1 MEIISEA
8 NLSVTKKENPKY
20 FTNVILA
27 PMDKFAMIWK
37 YLKYRW
43 KAKTEY
49 DVHSPFLFDF
59 IEHVLKDTRDY
70 YIFEEIEQLR
80 NQLLVIDTTLEV
92 VDFGAG
98 SKKSRDPQRKIS
110 TIAKN
115 TLIAPK
121 FGKLLFYLVE
131 YYNSKTILELG
142 TSLGISTLYLA
153 GANHN
158 SKIITLE
165 GSPAIAAFAKQNF
178 ERVKLNNIEILTGE
192 FSQTLPKALVS
203 LGKIDLAFIDGNH
216 RREPTISY
224 FEQIL
229 PYCHEHSILIFDD
242 IHWSAEMEE
251 AWNHIIKDKKVRLS
265 VDLFFKG
272 IVFLN
277 TDLHEKMDVTIQ
289 WP

>member
-1 MEIISEA
+1 
-8 NLSVTKKENPKY
+8 LGVTKKENPKY

-27 PMDKFAMIWK
+27 PMDKIAMIWK
-37 YLKYRW
+37 YVKYRW

-49 DVHSPFLFDF
+49 DVHSPFLFDL
-59 IEHVLKDTRDY
+59 IEHVLNDTRDY
-70 YIFEEIEQLR
+70 YLFEAIEQLR
-80 NQLLVIDTTLEV
+80 TQLLVIDTELEV

-98 SKKSRDPQRKIS
+98 SKRSRAPRRKVS

-115 TLIAPK
+115 TLITPK

-131 YYNSKTILELG
+131 HYNCNTILELG

-153 GANHN
+153 GAKHD
-158 SKIITLE
+158 SRIITLE
-165 GSPAIAAFAKQNF
+165 GSPEIAAFAKQNF
-178 ERVKLNNIEILTGE
+178 EKVHINNIEILTGE
-192 FSQTLPKALVS
+192 FSQTLPKALDF
-203 LGKIDLAFIDGNH
+203 LGKVDLAFIDGNH
-216 RREPTISY
+216 RREPTIRY

-229 PYCHEHSILIFDD
+229 PFCHNNTILVFDD

-251 AWNHIIKDKKVRLS
+251 AWNHIKKVEKVTLS

-272 IVFLN
+272 IVFFN

-289 WP
+289 Y